1 MWLGDEP
8 IEGSAE
14 GVRHLRGRG
23 VEIAFF
29 TNNSSL
35 TIDSYVKKLRA
46 MGVDVRGEEI
56 LSSAQSAAD
65 LLDAGMTAV
74 VCGGPGVVEAL
85 TARGVVIVDRGPADA
100 VVVGWHTDFD
110 FSRLETATDAVLAG
124 AVLIGTND
132 DATYPVRGR
141 LRPGAGAILASV
153 AYATG
158 TDPLIAG
165 KPNRP
170 AVEMLLRRVGRP
182 RVVVGDRPETDGEL
196 ARKLGAQ
203 FALVLSGVSMQG
215 GFGTRDGVGTE
226 GGPPG
231 QGVWPG
237 HSVLPGRAPSEHA
250 ASGRAP
256 SGGRR
261 GVPTDVRDGRTSTTA
276 TARSMTKTEKTTKKG
291 SSRRPRSRPDASA
304 PDLVTLVREVLD
316 GRLLAGSLESS

>member
-1 MWLGDEP
+1 MWLGEEP

-14 GVRHLRGRG
+14 AVRHLRDNG

-35 TIDSYVKKLRA
+35 TIDAYVNKLRA
-46 MGVDVRGEEI
+46 MGVDVRGEDI

-74 VCGGPGVVEAL
+74 VCGGPGIIEAL
-85 TARGVVIVDRGPADA
+85 VGRGVVIVDHGPADA
-100 VVVGWHTDFD
+100 VVVGWHTNFN

-124 AVLIGTND
+124 ALLIGTND

-170 AVEMLLRRVGRP
+170 AVEMLLRRAGRP

-203 FALVLSGVSMQG
+203 FALVLSGVSMPG
-215 GFGTRDGVGTE
+215 GFGTLAGVGTE
-226 GGPPG
+226 GDPPD
-231 QGVWPG
+231 QGVWSG
-237 HSVLPGRAPSEHA
+237 HSVLPGRALA
-250 ASGRAP
+250 GRAP
-256 SGGRR
+256 SGHSPSGVRR
-261 GVPTDVRDGRTSTTA
+261 RVPTDVRDGRRPATTI
-276 TARSMTKTEKTTKKG
+276 ARTMTKVEQTTKKG
-291 SSRRPRSRPDASA
+291 SRRRPRSRPDASA
-304 PDLVTLVREVLD
+304 PDLLTLVREVLD